1 MNIVKINKIP
11 EWAVYYMY
19 YGEDDN
25 LTEEDIVEIEE
36 FMEKEGL
43 LRLVDVGFS
52 SHPAFGLATD
62 CYDCWFE
69 ADEGVVGDEVLD
81 HVLEDDEIL
90 NEGFKGFKKKALNTV
105 LIFSLGM
112 NAAFVLDNL
121 GRNEKKE
128 IVDTVKEPVQQSLEN
143 TTNQVPDNVY
153 VNSED
158 LCFKYENLTDEE
170 ARDLYNRL
178 DSYEDLFGFVKNE
191 CGQKTFNKLVRSF
204 ALQLG
209 SSKDYAEKA
218 MKNIPVKVEVKKKKI

>member
-1 MNIVKINKIP
+1 M
-11 EWAVYYMY
+11 
-19 YGEDDN
+19 
-25 LTEEDIVEIEE
+25 
-36 FMEKEGL
+36 
-43 LRLVDVGFS
+43 
-52 SHPAFGLATD
+52 ATD